1 MRIAI
6 GSDHAGFELKERLR
20 ARLCEL
26 GHEVTDC
33 GCPSLESVDY
43 PEFGAAVG
51 REVSSQRVE
60 RGIVVCGTGIGI
72 SIAANKI
79 PGVRAALVHDRFT
92 AEMSRLHNNANV
104 LALGA
109 RTLDERHAIEL
120 MELWIKTE
128 FEGGRHERRV
138 GKIDALDPARAGS

>member
-1 MRIAI
+1 MHIAI
-6 GSDHAGFELKERLR
+6 GSDHAGFELKEKLKTRLT
-20 ARLCEL
+20 EL

-33 GCPSLESVDY
+33 GCHSLESVDY

-51 REVSSQRVE
+51 RQVASASTD

-72 SIAANKI
+72 SMAASKV

-92 AEMSRLHNNANV
+92 TEMSRMHNNANV

-120 MELWIKTE
+120 MELWIATE

-138 GKIDALDPARAGS
+138 GKIAALDPVRADS

>member
-1 MRIAI
+1 MQIAI
-6 GSDHAGFELKERLR
+6 GSDHAGFELKEKLKTRLE
-20 ARLCEL
+20 AL

-43 PEFGAAVG
+43 PDIGAAVG
-51 REVSSQRVE
+51 REVSDHRAE

-72 SIAANKI
+72 SIAANKV

-92 AEMSRLHNNANV
+92 AEMSRMHNNANV

-109 RTLDERHAIEL
+109 RTLDERHAQEL
-120 MELWIKTE
+120 MELWLETE

-138 GKIDALDPARAGS
+138 GKIDALDPLRTGS